1 MVSQRLVFAVTSVVV
16 QPLPVGGAPTRPT
29 VSERLLHH
37 CSTASQDWRARSW
50 RLGWLWHG
58 SAGRNLKGW
67 FLPGK
72 GEQTEIICVWL
83 KKDHSAQQLG
93 DVVARELFRVAGEK
107 GW

>member
-1 MVSQRLVFAVTSVVV
+1 MDQ
-16 QPLPVGGAPTRPT
+16 Q
-29 VSERLLHH
+29 
-37 CSTASQDWRARSW
+37 W
-50 RLGWLWHG
+50 
-58 SAGRNLKGW
+58 RNLKGW

-93 DVVARELFRVAGEK
+93 DVVACELFRVAGEK